1 MIGPGFSSEVESTQ
15 STPANQ
21 TPTSIVGSI
30 VLLMFAIGI
39 LLIWRRVQRRN
50 RRPARPAR
58 RPRLELQVKRESED
72 PFELERKSA

>member
-1 MIGPGFSSEVESTQ
+1 
-15 STPANQ
+15 
-21 TPTSIVGSI
+21 